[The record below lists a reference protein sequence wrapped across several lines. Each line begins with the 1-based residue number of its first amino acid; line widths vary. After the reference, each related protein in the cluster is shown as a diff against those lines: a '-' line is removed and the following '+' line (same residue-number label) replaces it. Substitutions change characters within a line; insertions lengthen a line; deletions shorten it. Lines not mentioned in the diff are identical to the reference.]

1 MPLSFFPPLFLTLS
15 SQRKMTDKIYQAE
28 TELENAR
35 ELRNWKELTE
45 KLAKYASRFP
55 NRDVVESLY
64 NAERVFDV

>member
-1 MPLSFFPPLFLTLS
+1 MG
-15 SQRKMTDKIYQAE
+15 DKIYQAE

-55 NRDVVESLY
+55 DRDVVESLY
-64 NAERVFDV
+64 NAERVFDVCHFSYTYARMMTYTRSR